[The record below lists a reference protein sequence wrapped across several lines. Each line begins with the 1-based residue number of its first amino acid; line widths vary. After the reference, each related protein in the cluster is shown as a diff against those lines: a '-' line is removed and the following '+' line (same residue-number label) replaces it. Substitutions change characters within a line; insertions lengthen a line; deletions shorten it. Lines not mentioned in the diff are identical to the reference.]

1 MYENKFCWMDQGNS
15 VYFLAVPS
23 ILTILI
29 NIFFLVS
36 VVKVIRSPHFLA
48 STDRS
53 SRSKLH
59 FENNFNR
66 NHTDMMMKSA
76 RAVIILVPIFGIHFL
91 LLPMR
96 PDKDSNLV
104 YPYEVDSRLLYKFDP
119 RMLHEL

>member
-36 VVKVIRSPHFLA
+36 VVKVIRS
-48 STDRS
+48 RS
-53 SRSKLH
+53 HTFWSLLSNCHLRSKLH

-66 NHTDMMMKSA
+66 NHTNKMMKSA
-76 RAVIILVPIFGIHFL
+76 KAVINNLPSTIL
-91 LLPMR
+91 R
-96 PDKDSNLV
+96 SY
-104 YPYEVDSRLLYKFDP
+104 YPLR
-119 RMLHEL
+119 